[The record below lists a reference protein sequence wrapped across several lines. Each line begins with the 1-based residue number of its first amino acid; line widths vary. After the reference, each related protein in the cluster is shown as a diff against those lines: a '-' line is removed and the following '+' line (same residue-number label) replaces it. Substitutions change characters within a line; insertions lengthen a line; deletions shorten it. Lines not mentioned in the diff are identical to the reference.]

1 MSAHHFL
8 VAQLTSATGSVA
20 EQAPVAPLTM
30 TSGRIWSTIAIL
42 VGAAAIVVG
51 IIALVRAGRGNG
63 DGRRGAIATVVTGVV
78 VAIVGGT
85 VVATAEGGPGT
96 GYGIVG
102 GFVSLAVA
110 LIAIVLGGLA
120 LARSRPARR

>member
-1 MSAHHFL
+1 MSPYHVLLAPL
-8 VAQLTSATGSVA
+8 GSAAGSVA
-20 EQAPVAPLTM
+20 EHAVVAPLTL

-78 VAIVGGT
+78 VAVVGGT

-102 GFVSLAVA
+102 GFVSLVVA

-120 LARSRPARR
+120 LARSRPART